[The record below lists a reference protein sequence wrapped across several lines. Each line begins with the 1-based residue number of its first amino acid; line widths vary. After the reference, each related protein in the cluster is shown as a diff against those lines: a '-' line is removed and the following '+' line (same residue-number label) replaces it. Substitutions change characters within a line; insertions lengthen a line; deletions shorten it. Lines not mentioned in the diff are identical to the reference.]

1 LPHGS
6 ALNGTLEGH
15 FAVGG
20 TAGNPRLDGTL
31 AVTNGAI
38 RTPFETVPLESIGA
52 QVTFSGDAA
61 RLDRLHA
68 TAAGGTLDASG
79 TVRFANLVQLST
91 DAAYRF
97 EARASHL
104 ALDLPAYGTGQVD
117 GTLALTHAAHERP
130 SLAGT
135 VALSDATI
143 PFAALLSADT
153 GAGGFDTPS
162 DNGSGSFDTSTALGP
177 TPLDPTSDVALNLDL
192 AVQRNVR
199 VRSANVDIGAR
210 GSLHVGGSRAAP
222 SLLGTFTSAGGTLT
236 YFNTVF
242 RLIDGT
248 VSFQPDL
255 GVIPNLDA
263 RAVTHVLNPD
273 PNTVRNVTGGAD
285 VTLGLRGPVTNL
297 SITLT
302 SDPPYAREQIL
313 GLLLSA
319 PALGATTLFAQSGQP
334 TLYGSTSPGAP
345 AGTLVPRTTNGEFS
359 VAQEA
364 FGVANAQFTRTLL
377 APIESTVADAVG
389 LTNINVNVDY
399 TGNVGLTARKILGKN
414 VNAIY
419 GTSFGYPY
427 RQTFGFEIKP
437 NDLTA
442 AQITVFQTLGAYGL
456 TSLTPIYLEPSNLKI
471 QAAEPN
477 QGTAGFSLSLQ
488 RLF

>member
-1 LPHGS
+1 
-6 ALNGTLEGH
+6 
-15 FAVGG
+15 
-20 TAGNPRLDGTL
+20 
-31 AVTNGAI
+31 
-38 RTPFETVPLESIGA
+38 
-52 QVTFSGDAA
+52 
-61 RLDRLHA
+61 
-68 TAAGGTLDASG
+68 
-79 TVRFANLVQLST
+79 
-91 DAAYRF
+91 
-97 EARASHL
+97 
-104 ALDLPAYGTGQVD
+104 
-117 GTLALTHAAHERP
+117 
-130 SLAGT
+130 
-135 VALSDATI
+135 
-143 PFAALLSADT
+143 
-153 GAGGFDTPS
+153 
-162 DNGSGSFDTSTALGP
+162 
-177 TPLDPTSDVALNLDL
+177 
-192 AVQRNVR
+192 VQRNVR

-442 AQITVFQTLGAYGL
+442 AQMTVFETLGAYGL
-456 TSLTPIYLEPSNLKI
+456 TSLTPIYLELEQP
-471 QAAEPN
+471 QDPRAAEPN
-477 QGTAGFSLSLQ
+477 RRHRRVLALAATALSVSKALLARVGWWRRTMAAGRRVSSGAPVGVGREVVEQ
-488 RLF
+488 SSPRASRVVVPRDVGGASSFERSPGGA